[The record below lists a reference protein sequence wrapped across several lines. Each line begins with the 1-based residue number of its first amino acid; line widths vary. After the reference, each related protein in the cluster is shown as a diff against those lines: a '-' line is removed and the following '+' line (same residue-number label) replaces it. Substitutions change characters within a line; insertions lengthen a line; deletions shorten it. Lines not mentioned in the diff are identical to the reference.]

1 MSSITRQLKR
11 SNAIR
16 IKSKNLL
23 YSTTTTSFL
32 KANQRDS
39 NLKLSSS
46 DESTDGSAV
55 QVISLIDQIK
65 QGVNLRPMRS
75 GMRTIRRRPGNV
87 LAPKQPE
94 TLAELLR
101 RVLEKRNSVMQ
112 LTDDEESEL
121 SSIDSQPEAVELVQ
135 RSERGAELKVETL
148 YSIWDILTNSTSSKS
163 NCQLFELIE
172 VRL

>member
-1 MSSITRQLKR
+1 M
-11 SNAIR
+11 
-16 IKSKNLL
+16 
-23 YSTTTTSFL
+23 
-32 KANQRDS
+32 
-39 NLKLSSS
+39 
-46 DESTDGSAV
+46 
-55 QVISLIDQIK
+55 
-65 QGVNLRPMRS
+65 
-75 GMRTIRRRPGNV
+75 
-87 LAPKQPE
+87 APKQPE